1 MHFKLHSSH
10 SLCVL
15 GFLGK
20 WGQMDCVFFNTQVWG
35 FTVRPAQSVAA
46 RTEGS
51 WWWREPWAKWAA
63 NASSTYLRLLVQ
75 GSAGASRRAC
85 SGASA
90 ARAGQSSTTMNYV
103 PREKGQG
110 EIETVKISP
119 IELLP
124 MISPLKS
131 FLVIYFRGLLA
142 QLCGP
147 WKSRISLNLV
157 PMDT

>member
-1 MHFKLHSSH
+1 MCSMYLVCIRLSWK
-10 SLCVL
+10 VGTNGL
-15 GFLGK
+15 GFFQYTSLT
-20 WGQMDCVFFNTQVWG
+20 MLG

-75 GSAGASRRAC
+75 GSAGASRRAR